1 MRAHAVL
8 SPSAAARWMSCTPSA
23 RMEEKMPD
31 RETEFAKEG
40 TLAHAL
46 AEAKVR
52 ERYGTGK
59 PEDLDELRREGLYA
73 PEMEEHTDAYAD
85 YVHGLCAK
93 HRETTPDAVLMT
105 EQRLDFTEYI
115 PEGFGTADAVIVAE
129 GTMEVVDFKY
139 GKGVEVSAVENR
151 QMMVYALGA
160 LEKWDDLYP
169 IERVRM
175 TIFQPRIGN
184 VSDWEITATAL
195 RKWGEEELKPKAAK
209 AFKGEGEATP
219 GAWCRFCKAK
229 AVCRAL
235 ADFCTAD
242 IADGTPDARL
252 MGAEE
257 VAEVLPKA
265 EILKGWVSAVEEHA
279 LGLALGG
286 TRVPGYKVVE
296 GRSVRKYA
304 DEKALADKLLESG
317 YGEETIY
324 RPRELE
330 TISAMERKL
339 TKKVFAV
346 LLGGLVV
353 KPQGKPTL
361 VPESD
366 KRPELNTAVTD
377 FEGIEV

>member
-46 AEAKVR
+46 AEAKVW

-59 PEDLDELRREGLYA
+59 PEDMDGLRREGLYA

-85 YVHGLCAK
+85 YVHGLYAK

-105 EQRLDFTEYI
+105 EQRLDFTKYI
-115 PEGFGTADAVIVAE
+115 PDGFGTADAVIVAE
-129 GTMEVVDFKY
+129 GMMEVVDFKY
-139 GKGVEVSAVENR
+139 GKGVEVSAVENG

-160 LEKWDDLYP
+160 LEKWDYLYP

-184 VSDWEITATAL
+184 VSEWEITATAL

-219 GAWCRFCKAK
+219 GGVVPVLQSQGGMPRVGGFLHGRHRGRDTGCQADGRGRGVQGIAK
-229 AVCRAL
+229 GRNPERMGVCRGRA
-235 ADFCTAD
+235 C
-242 IADGTPDARL
+242 ARL
-252 MGAEE
+252 GVGRHARARVQGRGGAQRKE
-257 VAEVLPKA
+257 VRGR
-265 EILKGWVSAVEEHA
+265 KGR
-279 LGLALGG
+279 GG
-286 TRVPGYKVVE
+286 QVV
-296 GRSVRKYA
+296 
-304 DEKALADKLLESG
+304 
-317 YGEETIY
+317 
-324 RPRELE
+324 
-330 TISAMERKL
+330 
-339 TKKVFAV
+339 
-346 LLGGLVV
+346 
-353 KPQGKPTL
+353 
-361 VPESD
+361 
-366 KRPELNTAVTD
+366 
-377 FEGIEV
+377 

>member
-1 MRAHAVL
+1 MGAHALL

-46 AEAKVR
+46 AEAKVW

-59 PEDLDELRREGLYA
+59 PEDMDGLRREGLYA

-85 YVHGLCAK
+85 YVHGLYAK

-105 EQRLDFTEYI
+105 EQRLDFTKYI
-115 PEGFGTADAVIVAE
+115 PDGFGTADAVIVAE
-129 GTMEVVDFKY
+129 GMMEVVDFKY
-139 GKGVEVSAVENR
+139 GKGVEVSAVENG

-160 LEKWDDLYP
+160 LEKWDYLYP

-184 VSDWEITATAL
+184 VSEWEITATAL

-219 GAWCRFCKAK
+219 GGWCRFCKAK

-257 VAEVLPKA
+257 VSKVLPKA
-265 EILKGWVSAVEEHA
+265 EILKGWVPAVEEHA

-304 DEKALADKLLESG
+304 DEKAVVDKLFESG
-317 YGEETIY
+317 YGEDTIY

-330 TISAMERKL
+330 TISAMEHKL
-339 TKKVFAV
+339 TKKVFAA
-346 LLGGLVV
+346 LLGGLVF

>member
-346 LLGGLVV
+346 LLGELVV

>member
-296 GRSVRKYA
+296 ERSVRKYA

-346 LLGGLVV
+346 LLGELVV